1 MKSNT
6 INISKSSEIQ
16 NDYQVLEN
24 HIKLLEKYRNEITK
38 TFIAMEKSITEL
50 NDKGFQDGNFEN
62 LHNVFMGNVNNIKQ
76 FEKVVLKFENH
87 CRDLSKLIKTY
98 YSVEI

>member
-1 MKSNT
+1 MQSNS
-6 INISKSSEIQ
+6 INVGKSSQIY
-16 NDYQVLEN
+16 NDYKALDSHINTLER
-24 HIKLLEKYRNEITK
+24 YRNEISK
-38 TFIAMEKSITEL
+38 TFKAMEKSITEL
-50 NDKGFQDGNFEN
+50 NEKGFQDGNFEN
-62 LHNVFMGNVNNIKQ
+62 LHQVFMSNVNNVKQ